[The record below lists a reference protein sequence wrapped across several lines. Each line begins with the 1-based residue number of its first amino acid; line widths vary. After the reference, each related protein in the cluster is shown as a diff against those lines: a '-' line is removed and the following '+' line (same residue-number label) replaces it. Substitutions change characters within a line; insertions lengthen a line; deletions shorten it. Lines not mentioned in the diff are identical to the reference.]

1 MPPYQTLGCFGS
13 TASSEATVAQPPS
26 GKASSLQQRRSS
38 TFADLLELSGLAPHK
53 GSSNGDGRNSSSVNI
68 DSGAQAAVD
77 DMALQLKFWGKSSLD
92 EEAFNFLLDDIG
104 YTRPR
109 DGLFDSFLQDIVSAD
124 SNFDVTSRTVSI
136 ENLRQMYS
144 SEAYSIPEQAVFN
157 NGEALMSFVE
167 TLFRKADVTGDN
179 VLDFD
184 EVKQFLRC
192 LLGSEPSQELVKD
205 SFAALDVDGDG
216 SVNFEEFKSFMLKAN
231 TNDTSELSGVFN
243 EAILSPSH
251 TTDDEFVTELETY
264 TKEHR

>member
-1 MPPYQTLGCFGS
+1 MPPYQTHASFFGS
-13 TASSEATVAQPPS
+13 TASSEKAVAQPQS

-38 TFADLLELSGLAPHK
+38 TFADLLEQSGLAPHN
-53 GSSNGDGRNSSSVNI
+53 GSSNGDELNSYI
-68 DSGAQAAVD
+68 GSGAQAAVD

-92 EEAFNFLLDDIG
+92 EETFNYLLDDIG

-109 DGLFDSFLQDIVSAD
+109 FGLFDSFLQDIANAD

-157 NGEALMSFVE
+157 NGEVLMSFVE

-192 LLGSEPSQELVKD
+192 LLGSEPSPELVKD